1 MTKPGI
7 LKRLTQIFQ
16 ASPTAEETAVT
27 AATESPSS
35 QPDNQDVVALEEAP
49 APTVAATAISQPPET
64 SNVPHQ
70 TPAPPLA
77 PMPPQPTLQSQE
89 PPPEPEPEPVLVVEP
104 TLEQI
109 TSNDG
114 PVCKVVS
121 RGGRIYAVCPKCE
134 AMWNLKDRLTVI
146 LQKRLDK
153 SLTCA
158 ACEQTVSLPPDLNL
172 RKL

>member
-16 ASPTAEETAVT
+16 ASPTAEETAAMAA
-27 AATESPSS
+27 AATES
-35 QPDNQDVVALEEAP
+35 QGVVALEEAP
-49 APTVAATAISQPPET
+49 TPTVAAISQPPKT

-70 TPAPPLA
+70 TPAPPLT

-89 PPPEPEPEPVLVVEP
+89 PPPEPEPEPVLVVEL